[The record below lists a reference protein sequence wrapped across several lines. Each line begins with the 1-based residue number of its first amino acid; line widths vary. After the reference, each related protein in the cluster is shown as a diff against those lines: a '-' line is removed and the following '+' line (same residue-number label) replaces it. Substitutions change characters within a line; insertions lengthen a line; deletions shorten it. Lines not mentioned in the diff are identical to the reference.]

1 MRGLRPF
8 LALLIVAAGLGWW
21 AYRDSTRAPE
31 SGTPKHDRVFTI
43 DADKIDEVTI
53 KSENG
58 DRTTLR
64 KKGTDWEIV
73 QPVAAGS
80 DAAEISGVTSNLA
93 TLEIQRVIDE
103 SPADLK
109 EYGLA
114 EPRIDVS
121 FKSGGQEH
129 RLLIGQKTPPGSDL
143 YAKLADQKKVF
154 LVPSYLESTFNK
166 STFDLRDKS
175 VLKVEQDK
183 IDSLE
188 VTTGGAMK
196 RFLKTGGE
204 WQIAQPADGRADYGM
219 VDALVGR
226 TATAQMKALTAAE
239 PASLKEYGLEKPVAS
254 VRIGTGSS
262 QALLLFGTAAG
273 EGAVYAKDAARP
285 AVFTIDASLVD
296 ELKKDAGEYRQK
308 DLFDARTFNATRIE
322 VTHAGKTVAFEKT
335 QAKTANGNVD
345 KWQQVLPTARD
356 VDNAKVDTLVS
367 AATSARAL
375 GFVASTDKTN
385 LDGPELTVAIT
396 TAPGKVER
404 VSFARSGADSYAA
417 RAGTPGAVT
426 VESTTIDAIVK
437 ALEDIK

>member
-8 LALLIVAAGLGWW
+8 LALLVLAAGLGWW
-21 AYRDSTRAPE
+21 AYRDSKRAPG
-31 SGTPKHDRVFTI
+31 SDTPKHDKVFTV

-64 KKGTDWEIV
+64 KKGADWEIV
-73 QPVAAGS
+73 QPVATRS
-80 DAAEISGVTSNLA
+80 DAAEISGITSNLA
-93 TLEIQRVIDE
+93 GLEIQRVIDE

-114 EPRIDVS
+114 EPRIDIS

-143 YAKLADQKKVF
+143 YAKFPDQKKVF
-154 LVPSYLESTFNK
+154 LIPSYLESTFNK

-175 VLKVEQDK
+175 VLKVEQEK

-188 VTTGGAMK
+188 ITAGGATK
-196 RFLKTGGE
+196 QFLKTGGE
-204 WQIAQPADGRADYGM
+204 WQIAQPPDGRADYGM

-226 TATAQMKALTAAE
+226 VASAQMKALTAAE
-239 PASLKEYGLEKPVAS
+239 PPSLKEYGLDTPAES

-262 QALLLFGTAAG
+262 QALLLFGSAAG

-296 ELKKDAGEYRQK
+296 DLKKDAGEYRQK

-322 VTHAGKTVAFEKT
+322 VTREGKTVAFEKT
-335 QAKTANGNVD
+335 QAKTQNGNVD
-345 KWQQVLPTARD
+345 KWKQVLPTARD
-356 VDNAKVDTLVS
+356 VDNAKVDALVS

-385 LDGPELTVAIT
+385 LDKPELTVAIT
-396 TAPGKVER
+396 TDPGKVER
-404 VSFARSGADSYAA
+404 VSFAHSGADSYAG
-417 RAGTPGAVT
+417 RAGTPGAAT
-426 VESTTIDAIVK
+426 VDSTTIDAIVK